1 MLISQDF
8 ENLVIQKGISGYLRL
23 QNNVDENA
31 NDYDNENAE
40 NIPNNAVTPFDKFRP
55 NLIAI
60 KDKIKEDLKSEKYP
74 ENSKKYAKLQDISE
88 KTQILLEIIENSKN
102 AVYYFGNELQFK
114 NKIDELKQAKQQ
126 IAELNALF
134 EKSNPVTYREGVL
147 AKKKEAELLK
157 QKSAQEQIV
166 HEGELQ
172 VGKEEFGRR
181 EENLDLAKNQTDIA
195 RQEASNFVRGTLG
208 VVTSGL
214 EEGVENV
221 GDVGEKVGEQTTK
234 IIKSASGG
242 LWELLYIL
250 GAGLGVAAGGLSLYA
265 FYGYFNAR
273 MAVSKVT
280 STFLPEGNVT
290 PGAQNAPPNA
300 QNAPEG
306 QPNAPEG
313 QTNAPQG
320 QPVTPQQQIL
330 IADFGNNNGVITKID
345 MQQNNQFV
353 AFYNLVYSNVDNAVI
368 FENIKTFYNNQ
379 NNVDKII
386 FYIDP
391 PQFNF
396 KCGKFQGV
404 LNEQILIALP
414 DGSVI
419 SKPYKEIID
428 PTFNNY
434 QKLYQEKIQACLKQ
448 FNARD
453 TYANEK
459 TKMHFDN
466 AKKIILENAQFA
478 PSAPPGPFNNSETT
492 NSQQV
497 DDYTTN
503 LDNYNDDSD
512 SEDSVSTVSQ
522 DVDER
527 GGSRG
532 GKTKNNRK
540 NRRKRKTV
548 KKHKQGK
555 NKTIKNP
562 KKHHRKT

>member
-1 MLISQDF
+1 VL
-8 ENLVIQKGISGYLRL
+8 
-23 QNNVDENA
+23 
-31 NDYDNENAE
+31 
-40 NIPNNAVTPFDKFRP
+40 FR
-55 NLIAI
+55 
-60 KDKIKEDLKSEKYP
+60 S
-74 ENSKKYAKLQDISE
+74 
-88 KTQILLEIIENSKN
+88 
-102 AVYYFGNELQFK
+102 
-114 NKIDELKQAKQQ
+114 
-126 IAELNALF
+126 
-134 EKSNPVTYREGVL
+134 
-147 AKKKEAELLK
+147 
-157 QKSAQEQIV
+157 
-166 HEGELQ
+166 
-172 VGKEEFGRR
+172 
-181 EENLDLAKNQTDIA
+181 
-195 RQEASNFVRGTLG
+195 
-208 VVTSGL
+208 
-214 EEGVENV
+214 ENV

-250 GAGLGVAAGGLSLYA
+250 SAGLGVAAGGLSLYA

-280 STFLPEGNVT
+280 STLLPGGNEK
-290 PGAQNAPPNA
+290 PGAQNAPPNAQNAPEGQPNA

-313 QTNAPQG
+313 QTNAPQ
-320 QPVTPQQQIL
+320 QQIL

-345 MQQNNQFV
+345 MEQKNQFV
-353 AFYNLVYSNVDNAVI
+353 ALYSLVYSNQDNAVR
-368 FENIKTFYNNQ
+368 FENIKIFYNKP

-404 LNEQILIALP
+404 LNEEILIDLP

-434 QKLYQEKIQACLKQ
+434 QQLYQEKIQACLEQ
-448 FNARD
+448 FNARNKFVAEKMKIHND
-453 TYANEK
+453 TL
-459 TKMHFDN
+459 TKMISE
-466 AKKIILENAQFA
+466 KKLENAQST
-478 PSAPPGPFNNSETT
+478 PSAPPEPFNNSETT
-492 NSQQV
+492 NSQEV
-497 DDYTTN
+497 KDYKEN
-503 LDNYNDDSD
+503 LDNYNGDSD

-522 DVDER
+522 DVDGR

-562 KKHHRKT
+562 KKHHRKTYKNKK